1 VPNSNSTFRCE
12 YIICTHFRGNSSSF
26 AQASACLTGKT
37 KRASGHRLFQRRPD
51 NVYPSAEAASDTPA
65 SGLRAPTVIQRK
77 VQKKTKAVVL
87 LDGYGKVLAKY
98 GTQSEASTAL
108 GLSPVVVSNAVRSGR
123 VAKEFGSEEECLAY
137 LGIAQP
143 TVIIQSSNRQSAA
156 VRTVP
161 MMNFLLHSL

>member
-1 VPNSNSTFRCE
+1 M
-12 YIICTHFRGNSSSF
+12 
-26 AQASACLTGKT
+26 
-37 KRASGHRLFQRRPD
+37 
-51 NVYPSAEAASDTPA
+51 
-65 SGLRAPTVIQRK
+65 
-77 VQKKTKAVVL
+77 QKKTKAVVL